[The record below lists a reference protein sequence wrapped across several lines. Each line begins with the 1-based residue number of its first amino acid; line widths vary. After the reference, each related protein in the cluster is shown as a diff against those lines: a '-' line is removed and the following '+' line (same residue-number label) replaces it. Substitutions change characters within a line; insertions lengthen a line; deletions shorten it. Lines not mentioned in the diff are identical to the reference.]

1 MEYEAEHR
9 IQAQANPVFV
19 TAKTAVCLMEQAG
32 IPDAG
37 AIARS
42 LGLDIDEFLHG
53 MADFN
58 TVLGNALVVEAKYRT
73 GCSLIEDSGYHVSV
87 DLPCG
92 YTPKAL
98 PGCNGCA
105 KIPANSSDAFAK
117 AWI

>member
-42 LGLDIDEFLHG
+42 LGLDKDELLHG
-53 MADFN
+53 GFQYCD
-58 TVLGNALVVEAKYRT
+58 RQ
-73 GCSLIEDSGYHVSV
+73 C
-87 DLPCG
+87 PCG
-92 YTPKAL
+92 
-98 PGCNGCA
+98 
-105 KIPANSSDAFAK
+105 
-117 AWI
+117 